1 MNKIEEALSD
11 LASGKIIIVLDD
23 EDRENEGDLIC
34 SAELCTS
41 DIINFM
47 ATNAKGLICVAITEK
62 RAEQLNLE
70 PMVRNN
76 SALHNTK
83 FTVSV
88 DYAHGTT
95 TGISASDRAKTVRA
109 LAKADTKPSDLLRP
123 GHIFPLVAHNEG
135 VLRRAGHTEA
145 SVDLMKLA
153 GLEPAAVLCE
163 IINEDG
169 TMSRYPDLVK
179 FAEKFNLKMITI
191 KDLIAYK
198 LKIENLVEK
207 IAETKLPTNFGEFRL
222 VAFENKYDRKEHI
235 ALIKGDINSE
245 EPILTRVHSE
255 CLTGDVFHS
264 LRCDCGEQLEGA
276 LKLIQNEGKGVLLYM
291 RQEGRGI
298 GLINKIK
305 AYELQE
311 KGLDTV
317 EANLHLGFDPD
328 PRDYGIGAQILR
340 TLGVKKMRLITNNP
354 QKRVGLESYG
364 LEVVELVP
372 IEVQPNEINKNYL
385 KTKKNKMGHILKKI

>member
-123 GHIFPLVAHNEG
+123 GHIFPLIAHNEG

-169 TMSRYPDLVK
+169 TMSRYPDLAK

-207 IAETKLPTNFGEFRL
+207 IAETKLPTDFGEFRL

-235 ALIKGDINSE
+235 ALIKGEINSD
-245 EPILTRVHSE
+245 EPVLTRVHSE

-276 LKLIQNEGKGVLLYM
+276 LKLIQNEGNGVLLYM

-317 EANLHLGFDPD
+317 EANIHLGFEPD

>member
-1 MNKIEEALSD
+1 MNKIEDALSD

-198 LKIENLVEK
+198 LKIDNLVEK
-207 IAETKLPTNFGEFRL
+207 IAETKLPTEFGEFRL

-235 ALIKGDINSE
+235 ALIKGEINSD
-245 EPILTRVHSE
+245 EPVLTRVHSE

-276 LKLIQNEGKGVLLYM
+276 LKLIQNEGNGVLLYM

-317 EANLHLGFDPD
+317 EANIHLGFEPD